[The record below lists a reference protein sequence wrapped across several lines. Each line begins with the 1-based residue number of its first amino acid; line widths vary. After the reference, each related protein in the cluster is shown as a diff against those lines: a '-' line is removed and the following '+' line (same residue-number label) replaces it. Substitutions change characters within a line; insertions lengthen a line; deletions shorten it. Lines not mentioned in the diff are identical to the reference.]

1 MAIPGYQEF
10 MLPLVKLAVDGQDH
24 KITDAIDSLADQF
37 GVSELERA
45 TMLPS
50 GTQTRLY
57 NRVTWALTYLTKS
70 LLLEKSGRGRFKMA
84 PGGLDVLK
92 KTPTR
97 IDNKFLMHFDEFRA
111 FKRKKSKSAS
121 TVAV

>member
-10 MLPLVKLAVDGQDH
+10 MLPLVKLAADGQDH
-24 KITDAIDSLADQF
+24 KITDAIDALADQF
-37 GVSELERA
+37 GVSEPERE

-70 LLLEKSGRGRFKMA
+70 LLLEKSGRGQFKMA
-84 PGGLDVLK
+84 PRGADVLRK
-92 KTPTR
+92 SPAR
-97 IDNKFLMHFDEFRA
+97 IDNKFLMQFDEFRA
-111 FKRKKSKSAS
+111 FKSKKNKLAA
-121 TVAV
+121 TIA